1 MAESIEE
8 RVAAQGDLED
18 AVADESRRK
27 LLLGATTFVG
37 AIGVAFTAVPFIASW
52 LPSERARA
60 LGAPTEVDLSKI
72 EPGQMIIAV
81 WRRNPIFVVHRTPTM
96 VSHLSGHDD
105 LLKDPNSEDPRAL
118 AGLAAPLPDYCK
130 NATRSRVPEW
140 YVCIGTC
147 THLGCLPKPHF
158 DAQDPELGSYWP
170 GGWLCPCHGSR
181 FDLAGRVF
189 DGSPASTN
197 LNIMPYAFSGAT
209 KLIIG
214 VNTPTEA
221 TAQSG

>member
-1 MAESIEE
+1 MAEMIHEGP
-8 RVAAQGDLED
+8 AAESGAEGLDD
-18 AVADESRRK
+18 SRRK
-27 LLLGATTFVG
+27 LLLSATTLIG
-37 AIGVAFTAVPFIASW
+37 AVGVAFTAVPFIESW

-81 WRRNPIFVVHRTPTM
+81 WRRNPIFVVHRTPAM
-96 VSHLSGHDD
+96 MAQLQQHDN
-105 LLKDPNSEDPRAL
+105 LLKDPSSADSNQ
-118 AGLAAPLPDYCK
+118 PDYCK
-130 NATRSRVPEW
+130 NPMRSRTAEW

-158 DAQDPELGSYWP
+158 DAHDPVLGAYWP

-189 DGSPASTN
+189 DGSPASIN
-197 LNIMPYAFSGAT
+197 LNIMPYAFASAT
-209 KLIIG
+209 KLIVG
-214 VNTPTEA
+214 VNSAAEA
-221 TAQSG
+221 TPGS

>member
-1 MAESIEE
+1 MAEDVISSAEP
-8 RVAAQGDLED
+8 VDD
-18 AVADESRRK
+18 SRRR
-27 LLLGATTFVG
+27 LLLTATTAVG
-37 AIGVAFTAVPFIASW
+37 AIGVGLTAIPFIESW

-81 WRRNPIFVVHRTPTM
+81 WRRNPIFVVHRTPAM
-96 VSHLSGHDD
+96 MAQLQQHDN
-105 LLKDPNSEDPRAL
+105 LLKDPSSADSNQ
-118 AGLAAPLPDYCK
+118 PDYCK
-130 NATRSRVPEW
+130 NPMRSRTAEW

-158 DAQDPELGSYWP
+158 DAHDPVLGAYWP

-189 DGSPASTN
+189 DGSPASIN
-197 LNIMPYAFSGAT
+197 LNIMPYAFASAT
-209 KLIIG
+209 KLIVG
-214 VNTPTEA
+214 VNSAAEA
-221 TAQSG
+221 TPGS